1 MGIHLPKQPTFCT
14 RTVFTQQWEDISLNN
29 NTHIQ
34 YNRVQRILDLGDGNV
49 WILTSHMGAVRFTTP
64 LTKIAYQLGAQSIE
78 TAHHC
83 QQQSEYHLPGQRR
96 NHIHREFQTR
106 YFLL

>member
-1 MGIHLPKQPTFCT
+1 MGIHLPKQPTFAQEQFYT
-14 RTVFTQQWEDISLNN
+14 AMGGHQPSNN

-49 WILTSHMGAVRFTTP
+49 WILTSHMGLFVYNTTDQ
-64 LTKIAYQLGAQSIE
+64 IAYQLGAQSIE